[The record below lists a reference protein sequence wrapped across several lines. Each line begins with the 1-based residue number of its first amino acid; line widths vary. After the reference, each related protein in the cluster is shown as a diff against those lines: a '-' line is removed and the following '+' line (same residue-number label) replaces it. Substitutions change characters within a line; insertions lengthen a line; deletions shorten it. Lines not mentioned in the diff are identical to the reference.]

1 MVINWLLKYGY
12 RTNLYIVANT
22 ERGMDG
28 VCMSKA
34 LPKSGDVV
42 PAVKFHVS
50 KCNVRFEEPFGEDD
64 EDQRL
69 VRQISLTKKL
79 VEPFKAR
86 VEKDGFGVYA
96 GGRRFRGAVEA
107 GFVSFTVGKDVLITE
122 VSDEDAVDESI
133 IENIGFLRKSMDP
146 IKRAKRINE
155 RVSSLPGGLT
165 SYGRRIGV
173 AKQTLSEWLKVLELS
188 EGMQK
193 AVTKDLLFFT
203 DAVKVTRMDIEPE
216 AQDKLAEVLETEG
229 MEKFQKELQSYSE
242 KKLKRG
248 IPAGKY
254 LVIRVVLDKFYDP
267 DMKLDKILRKL
278 AEARHEKRDEAVK
291 WALQNPEEYA
301 QQIKTFA

>member
-1 MVINWLLKYGY
+1 M
-12 RTNLYIVANT
+12 A
-22 ERGMDG
+22 
-28 VCMSKA
+28 KA
-34 LPKSGDVV
+34 LAKTGDVIS
-42 PAVKFHVS
+42 AAKFHVS
-50 KCNVRFEEPFGEDD
+50 KCNVRFEEPFGDDD

-69 VRQISLTKKL
+69 IRQIRMTKKL

-86 VEKDGFGVYA
+86 LENDGFGVYA

-133 IENIGFLRKSMDP
+133 VENIGFLRKSMNP
-146 IKRAKRINE
+146 IKRAQRINE
-155 RVSSLPGGLT
+155 RISSTPGGLT
-165 SYGRRIGV
+165 SYARRIGV

-193 AVTKDLLFFT
+193 AVTKDLLFYT
-203 DAVKVTRMDIEPE
+203 DALKVTRMDIEPE
-216 AQDKLAEVLETEG
+216 AQDKLAEMLETEG
-229 MEKFQKELQSYSE
+229 MEKFQKELESYSD
-242 KKLKRG
+242 KRLKRG
-248 IPAGKY
+248 IPPGKY
-254 LVIRVVLDKFYDP
+254 LVIRVVLDKFYEP
-267 DMKLDKILRKL
+267 DMALDKILAKL